1 MDHISSVI
9 KGNKLANSVINVN
22 VNNSPTNV
30 SGDNN
35 VTSKVGKYALDRNS
49 FTPNTPKTKL
59 AEEIATYFNDVG
71 NYAFYLHVVNRL
83 GESQAYSFFRSIQ
96 DEIKEKAGT
105 RYQVVY
111 PKKYFAWRFKR
122 GYR

>member
-9 KGNKLANSVINVN
+9 KGNKLANNVINVN
-22 VNNSPTNV
+22 VNNSSTNV
-30 SGDNN
+30 IGDNN
-35 VTSKVGKYALDRNS
+35 VTSRVEKYALDRGS

-59 AEEIATYFNDVG
+59 AEDIAAHFDDTK

-83 GESQAYSFFRSIQ
+83 GESRAYSFFRSIQ
-96 DEIKEKAGT
+96 DEIKEKSGT
-105 RYQVVY
+105 RYPIVS